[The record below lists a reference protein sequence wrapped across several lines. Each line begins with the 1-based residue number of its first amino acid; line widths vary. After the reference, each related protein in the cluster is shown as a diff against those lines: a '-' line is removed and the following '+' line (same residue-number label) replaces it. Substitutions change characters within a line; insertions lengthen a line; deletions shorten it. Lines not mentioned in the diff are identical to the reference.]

1 MKTPSTP
8 AQPFRVIRAFRGSR
22 ETAPVRFIAIEGAD
36 GVGKSTILRLLIPE
50 LIKRGGYKGY
60 LFFHWKPIKE
70 NLSYDAIPGDNP
82 HDPRGKRP
90 RNSVASLVFLA
101 HHWLDFQMGY
111 WRYIRPAMRSGRLI
125 VADRYTYDVLLDP
138 KRFRLRLPAWVL
150 RLFVRTIPR
159 PERAILLHADPAVIH
174 ARKPELTEAEIE
186 EYQSA
191 LLSCLLIRAALPI
204 EAEQTPE
211 EIVEGIIRRLFS
223 S

>member
-1 MKTPSTP
+1 MKPLHVLHVLHG
-8 AQPFRVIRAFRGSR
+8 FRVRG
-22 ETAPVRFIAIEGAD
+22 AAQFLAIEGAD
-36 GVGKSTILRLLIPE
+36 GVGKSTVLRLLIPE
-50 LIKRGGYKGY
+50 LVKRGQFTGY
-60 LFFHWKPIKE
+60 LFFHWKPIKK
-70 NLSYDAIPGDNP
+70 NLSYDAIPDDNP

-111 WRYIRPAMRSGRLI
+111 WRFIRPAMRSGRLV

-159 PERAILLHADPAVIH
+159 PQRAILLHADPAVIR
-174 ARKPELTEAEIE
+174 ARKPELSEAEID

-191 LLSCLLIRAALPI
+191 LRCCRLIQGSMPVDAGR
-204 EAEQTPE
+204 TPD
-211 EIVEGIIRRLFS
+211 EIVAEISR
-223 S
+223 